1 MFSRLTRMLV
11 NASVRLK
18 LALGFGQVLI
28 LSFMIAATGWQA
40 LNAVLYRSDSLTRL
54 SELAV
59 YAQAMRADRIVYR
72 TLADSASREQML
84 QKVEKI
90 DLLLADLSHRLVDPV
105 DVQRNQE
112 AIRLAAGF
120 KAALAE
126 LPALIEQ
133 RETVRPAL
141 KKSALQ
147 ASDTLA
153 QFASDLPD
161 QNDEKALDAIENLRQ
176 AMEQAEDRA
185 QNPAWAVESL
195 QAYAEA
201 ASQALDALDIA
212 QTAVTALPVDS
223 ALLKTD
229 LARYREQ
236 LLKLKQAQ
244 LNVETAQ
251 NRFEQQ
257 LNELR
262 DSSDLLSQSQTTKRN
277 DEADHTR
284 TLLIGVTV
292 AALVLGALA
301 AWWIASQIA
310 APLRD
315 ILVAANRVAQGDL
328 SHDTQSERG
337 DELGQLQQSIGQ
349 MTRSLRS
356 LISSI
361 GESARQIA
369 GAATQLSTVT
379 EQTRNGLNNQKDETD
394 QVATAMN
401 EMLATAQEVAR
412 HAERASVAANEA
424 DQQAEAGEQVVTQAV
439 EQIGN
444 LASEMA
450 LSGRAML
457 TLQQE
462 SNKIASVLDVIK
474 SVSQQTNLLALNA
487 AIEAARAGTA
497 GQGFAVVADEV
508 RSLAQRTQESAEEI
522 EGLIQGLH
530 NGTQQVADIMDSSR
544 NLTDNSVAL
553 TRDAGDAL
561 AAIARTVSVIQ
572 EMNPQIAAA
581 AEQQSA
587 VAEEINRSVL
597 KVRDVSEKT
606 AAASEETAAASVQL
620 TRLSLDLQ
628 TLVAKF
634 KL

>member
-1 MFSRLTRMLV
+1 MLSRLTRMLA

-18 LALGFGQVLI
+18 LALGFGQVLM
-28 LSFMIAATGWQA
+28 LSFIISATGWQA
-40 LNAVLYRSDSLTRL
+40 LNAILYRSDSLTSL
-54 SELAV
+54 GELAV
-59 YAQAMRADRIVYR
+59 QAQAMRADRIVYR
-72 TLADSASREQML
+72 TLADKASLDQMT
-84 QKVEKI
+84 QKIEKI
-90 DLLLADLSHRLVDPV
+90 DQHLTDLSQRLIDPV
-105 DVQRNQE
+105 DLQRIAQ
-112 AIRLAAGF
+112 AASLVADF
-120 KAALAE
+120 KTALAQ

-133 RETVRPAL
+133 RENIRPAL
-141 KKSALQ
+141 KTSALQ

-161 QNDEKALDAIENLRQ
+161 QNDEKALDAIEQLRQ

-185 QNPAWAVESL
+185 QNPAWAADSL
-195 QAYAEA
+195 QAYTEA
-201 ASQALDALDIA
+201 ANQTLDALDAA
-212 QTAVTALPVDS
+212 QATVTTLPVDS
-223 ALLKTD
+223 TLLKTD
-229 LARYREQ
+229 LANYRAQ
-236 LLKLKQAQ
+236 LVKLKEAQ
-244 LNVETAQ
+244 LNVETLQ

-262 DSSDLLSQSQTTKRN
+262 EKSDLLSQSQNTKRN
-277 DEADHTR
+277 QEAAQTH
-284 TLLIGVTV
+284 TLLIGVTL

-301 AWWIASQIA
+301 AWWIARQIA
-310 APLRD
+310 SPLRG
-315 ILVAANRVAQGDL
+315 ILIAANRVAEGDL
-328 SHDTQSERG
+328 SHDIQVERR
-337 DELGQLQQSIGQ
+337 DELGQLQHSIGQ

-356 LISSI
+356 LISGI
-361 GESARQIA
+361 GDSARQIA

-379 EQTRNGLNNQKDETD
+379 EQTRNGLNQQKDETD

-401 EMLATAQEVAR
+401 QMLATAQEVAR

-424 DQQAEAGEQVVTQAV
+424 DQQAGAGEQVVTQAV

-462 SNKIASVLDVIK
+462 SQKIASVLDVIK

-522 EGLIQGLH
+522 EGLILGLH

-553 TRDAGDAL
+553 TRDAGEAL
-561 AAIARTVSVIQ
+561 AAIARTVAVIQ

-597 KVRDVSEKT
+597 KVRDVSEQT

-620 TRLSLDLQ
+620 TRLSVDLQ
-628 TLVAKF
+628 TLVGKF
-634 KL
+634 KF

>member
-1 MFSRLTRMLV
+1 MFSRLTRILV

-28 LSFMIAATGWQA
+28 LSFMIAAAGWQA
-40 LNAVLYRSDSLTRL
+40 LNAVLYRSNSLTSL
-54 SELAV
+54 GELAV
-59 YAQAMRADRIVYR
+59 YAEAMRADRIVYR

-90 DLLLADLSHRLVDPV
+90 DQLLADLSHRLVDPV

-161 QNDEKALDAIENLRQ
+161 QNDEKALDALEHLRQ

-185 QNPAWAVESL
+185 QNPAWAAESL

-201 ASQALDALDIA
+201 ASQALDALDVA
-212 QTAVTALPVDS
+212 QASVSTLPVDS
-223 ALLKTD
+223 APLKTD
-229 LARYREQ
+229 LADYREQ

-262 DSSDLLSQSQTTKRN
+262 DNSDLLSQSQNAKRN

-361 GESARQIA
+361 GDSARQIA

-424 DQQAEAGEQVVTQAV
+424 DQQAGAGEQVVTQAV

-597 KVRDVSEKT
+597 KVRDVSEQT
-606 AAASEETAAASVQL
+606 AAASEETAAASAQL

-628 TLVAKF
+628 TLVDKF

>member
-1 MFSRLTRMLV
+1 MFPRLTRVLV

-28 LSFMIAATGWQA
+28 LSFLIAATGWQA
-40 LNAVLYRSDSLTRL
+40 LNAVLYRSNSLTTL
-54 SELAV
+54 GQLAV
-59 YAQAMRADRIVYR
+59 DAEAMRADRIVYR
-72 TLADSASREQML
+72 TLTDSDSLGKMAA
-84 QKVEKI
+84 KI
-90 DLLLADLSHRLVDPV
+90 ERIDQHLADLSNRLKEPADL
-105 DVQRNQE
+105 QRLEE
-112 AIRLAAGF
+112 AKRLASNF
-120 KAALAE
+120 KAALAQ
-126 LPALIEQ
+126 LPPLIEQ
-133 RETVRPAL
+133 RERIRPAL
-141 KKSALQ
+141 KKIALQ

-161 QNDEKALDAIENLRQ
+161 QNDEKALDAIEQLRQ
-176 AMEQAEDRA
+176 AMELAEDRA
-185 QNPAWAVESL
+185 QSPAWAAQSL
-195 QAYAEA
+195 AMYAEA
-201 ASQALDALDIA
+201 IGKALDALEIA
-212 QTAVTALPVDS
+212 QLAVTALPVDS

-229 LARYREQ
+229 LANYREQ
-236 LLKLKQAQ
+236 LVKLKEAQ
-244 LNVETAQ
+244 INVETVQ

-257 LNELR
+257 LNDLR
-262 DSSDLLSQSQTTKRN
+262 ENSNQLSQSQNTKRN

-284 TLLIGVTV
+284 TLLISVTV
-292 AALVLGALA
+292 AALALGALA
-301 AWWIASQIA
+301 AWWIARQIA
-310 APLRD
+310 APLRE
-315 ILVAANRVAQGDL
+315 ILSAAHRVAEGDL
-328 SHDTQSERG
+328 SHDMAVDRR

-361 GESARQIA
+361 GDSARQIA

-379 EQTRNGLNNQKDETD
+379 EQTRSGLNEQKDETD

-424 DQQAEAGEQVVTQAV
+424 DQQAGAGEQVVTQAV

-457 TLQQE
+457 ALQQE
-462 SNKIASVLDVIK
+462 SQKIASVLDVIK

-522 EGLIQGLH
+522 EGLILGLH

-561 AAIARTVSVIQ
+561 SAIARTVSIIQ

-597 KVRDVSEKT
+597 KVRDVSEQT

-628 TLVAKF
+628 TLVDKF